1 MDIAKIDRILEE
13 LNAPKYRRKQIL
25 DAVCKQFIG
34 SWGEISTLP
43 KPLAEALEKEIP
55 FMSLSVVKEVE
66 SEKKDTVK
74 VLFRTKTKVDEA
86 VEAVLMKHDNDRRT
100 VCISSQA
107 GCGMNCTFCAT
118 GQNGFFRNL
127 TVEEMLDQ
135 VLFFC
140 RYAKARG
147 ERVTNIVFMGMGEPF
162 TNYDRVI
169 EVIKLFNGKDY
180 LNIGMRHISVST
192 CGVVPGIERFAKEH
206 IQANL
211 AISLHAP
218 DDETRSKLMPIN
230 KAFPIERLLKSVD
243 HYIAETRRKVMF
255 EYLLIDGVNDSEET
269 AKKLA
274 KLMNKKLYH
283 VNLIKYHATSGLSR
297 QGEAKADP
305 FRTSPKERR
314 DKFFDILKKAGIS
327 CTFRISFGEDIQA
340 ACGQLAGAE
349 KSR

>member
-1 MDIAKIDRILEE
+1 MNLEHVDQFLKE
-13 LNAPKYRRKQIL
+13 TNQPKFRRKQIL
-25 DAVCKQFIG
+25 DGVFRQLAG
-34 SWGEISTLP
+34 SWKEISNLP
-43 KPLAEALEKEIP
+43 AEFVALLEKEAP
-55 FMSLSVVKEVE
+55 LFSLRVARELE
-66 SEKKDTVK
+66 AEKKDTVK
-74 VLFRTKTKVDEA
+74 VLFYTHDNLP
-86 VEAVLMKHDNDRRT
+86 VETVLMKHDGDRRT
-100 VCISSQA
+100 VCLSSQA
-107 GCGMNCTFCAT
+107 GCGMNCAFCAT
-118 GQNGFFRNL
+118 GQNGFSRNL
-127 TVEEMLDQ
+127 TTEEMLDQ
-135 VLFFC
+135 VLYFC
-140 RYAKARG
+140 RYAKARN

-169 EVIKLFNGKDY
+169 EVIKLFNGAEF

-243 HYIAETRRKVMF
+243 KYIAETRRKVMF

-283 VNLIKYHATSGLSR
+283 VNLIKYHATEG
-297 QGEAKADP
+297 P

-340 ACGQLAGAE
+340 ACGQLAGVE
-349 KSR
+349 KPR